1 MTQSSWQK
9 TSGPLKLRA
18 RLVKILVLTNLYPP
32 HHAGTYDLR
41 CQAITDALRLR
52 GHSILVATSNHGLNT
67 EQRDEE
73 VHRRLLLN
81 GGYGHP
87 LLTRF
92 RELQEVEE
100 HNNRVLHEVIADF
113 QPDLVHVWS
122 LLGLSKSLIFAL
134 RNSRLPT
141 VYDVADGWLA
151 EELRQDPWLRWWNA
165 PGTNLVRT
173 SLELAGRRNH
183 FDVTAPTRM
192 VKGLDRIPEVYG
204 PPKLLANVQP
214 DSISSFRFDRLYF
227 CSRALKQTTEQAG
240 FRVSHGEIIHP
251 GIPAQ
256 HFVGEVKPPST
267 PVKKLLIV
275 SPLDEPSG
283 VMTAAQ
289 ALLHLRQNNAQATL
303 SIYGRGES
311 DYISQLRSFV
321 VQNSLPVEFLTV
333 SNQNR
338 DLAAIYRQH
347 DALLYTAEWE
357 EPFAT
362 VPLEA
367 MACGLPVIGAL
378 IGGGREL
385 FRHGENALSY
395 TPGDPLE
402 LAARIQE
409 LQMQPVLRRQ
419 MAETAQ
425 AEVQS
430 KYNETTVVDQIE
442 NYLNA
447 SIEVWQHT

>member
-1 MTQSSWQK
+1 
-9 TSGPLKLRA
+9 
-18 RLVKILVLTNLYPP
+18 VKILVLTNLYPP

-41 CQAITDALRLR
+41 CQATTDALRLR

-113 QPDLVHVWS
+113 QPDLAHVWS

-192 VKGLDRIPEVYG
+192 VKGLDRIPEV
-204 PPKLLANVQP
+204 
-214 DSISSFRFDRLYF
+214 
-227 CSRALKQTTEQAG
+227 
-240 FRVSHGEIIHP
+240 
-251 GIPAQ
+251 
-256 HFVGEVKPPST
+256 
-267 PVKKLLIV
+267 
-275 SPLDEPSG
+275 
-283 VMTAAQ
+283 
-289 ALLHLRQNNAQATL
+289 
-303 SIYGRGES
+303 
-311 DYISQLRSFV
+311 
-321 VQNSLPVEFLTV
+321 
-333 SNQNR
+333 
-338 DLAAIYRQH
+338 
-347 DALLYTAEWE
+347 
-357 EPFAT
+357 
-362 VPLEA
+362 
-367 MACGLPVIGAL
+367 
-378 IGGGREL
+378 
-385 FRHGENALSY
+385 
-395 TPGDPLE
+395 
-402 LAARIQE
+402 
-409 LQMQPVLRRQ
+409 
-419 MAETAQ
+419 
-425 AEVQS
+425 
-430 KYNETTVVDQIE
+430 
-442 NYLNA
+442 
-447 SIEVWQHT
+447 

>member
-52 GHSILVATSNHGLNT
+52 GHSTLVATSNHGLNT

-100 HNNRVLHEVIADF
+100 HNNRGLKEVIAD
-113 QPDLVHVWS
+113 L
-122 LLGLSKSLIFAL
+122 
-134 RNSRLPT
+134 
-141 VYDVADGWLA
+141 
-151 EELRQDPWLRWWNA
+151 
-165 PGTNLVRT
+165 
-173 SLELAGRRNH
+173 
-183 FDVTAPTRM
+183 
-192 VKGLDRIPEVYG
+192 
-204 PPKLLANVQP
+204 QP

-289 ALLHLRQNNAQATL
+289 ALLHLRQNNAQAT
-303 SIYGRGES
+303 
-311 DYISQLRSFV
+311 
-321 VQNSLPVEFLTV
+321 
-333 SNQNR
+333 
-338 DLAAIYRQH
+338 
-347 DALLYTAEWE
+347 
-357 EPFAT
+357 
-362 VPLEA
+362 
-367 MACGLPVIGAL
+367 
-378 IGGGREL
+378 
-385 FRHGENALSY
+385 
-395 TPGDPLE
+395 
-402 LAARIQE
+402 
-409 LQMQPVLRRQ
+409 
-419 MAETAQ
+419 
-425 AEVQS
+425 
-430 KYNETTVVDQIE
+430 
-442 NYLNA
+442 
-447 SIEVWQHT
+447 